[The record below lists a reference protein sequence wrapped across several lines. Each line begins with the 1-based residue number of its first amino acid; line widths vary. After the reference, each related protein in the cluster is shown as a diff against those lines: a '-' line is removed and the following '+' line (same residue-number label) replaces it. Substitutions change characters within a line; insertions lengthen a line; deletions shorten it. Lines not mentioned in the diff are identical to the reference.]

1 MDPQFR
7 LLRRLPTVVEFQHL
21 RAGAGWHVPDDET
34 AAAAL
39 SGCITGVVAVTAE
52 STSAV
57 GMARMISDGRLVA
70 LITDVA
76 VHPDYRGRGIGRAL
90 IDQLTNWA
98 MARDFPHIGLGAAD
112 DVAEFYLRAGFNRTG
127 DYLRAPGA

>member
-1 MDPQFR
+1 MDPQFQ
-7 LLRRLPTVVEFQHL
+7 LLGRLPTVAEFQLL

-39 SGCITGVVAVTAE
+39 SGCITGVVAITAE
-52 STSAV
+52 ASAV

-76 VHPDYRGRGIGRAL
+76 VHPNYRGHGIGRAL
-90 IDQLTNWA
+90 IDQLTDWA
-98 MARDFPHIGLGAAD
+98 ISRNFPHIGLGAAD
-112 DVAEFYLRAGFNRTG
+112 HVSQFYLRAGFTRTG

>member
-1 MDPQFR
+1 MDTHFQI
-7 LLRRLPTVVEFQHL
+7 LGRLPTVTEFQHL
-21 RAGAGWHVPDDET
+21 RAGAGWHVPDDDA

-39 SGCITGVVAVTAE
+39 AGCITGAVAVIAE
-52 STSAV
+52 SSAV

-76 VHPDYRGRGIGRAL
+76 VHPDYRGQGVGRAL
-90 IDQLTNWA
+90 VDQLTSWA
-98 MARDFPHIGLGAAD
+98 KARDFPHIALGAAD
-112 DVAEFYLRAGFNRTG
+112 HVAGFYLRAGFSRTG